1 VGTAAGRGTRPI
13 HHLPLSSL
21 SDISSIDLKQNS
33 PIPNP
38 QSKIQNPTISIVG
51 CGIIGATIAYELS
64 CLNRFE
70 IVVYDSH
77 QPAQASTGA
86 ALGVLMG
93 VISQKV
99 KGRAWD
105 TREYSIRRYDRLIP
119 KLESITGLQIP
130 HNSQGIFKLLSPEA
144 DLVKWQQLAT
154 TRQEQQWQLEIWESS
169 RILAQLPQ
177 LNPQLVGTAI
187 YSPQDLQVDPV
198 ALTNAL
204 IAAAKMNGVKFH
216 FDRSV
221 SSITASNPLSC
232 DVLMG
237 DGTVVATDRVI
248 VTAGLGSTDL
258 LAPFGSI
265 EINPVL
271 GQAIHFRLPRSLGN
285 PDFQPTIS
293 YEDLNIV
300 PLKNNEYWVGA
311 TVEFPVDGNA
321 IARSECLEQLK
332 QTSID
337 LCPELATGEI
347 LRTWQGLR
355 PRPHQRPAPVI
366 DRVGEN
372 GRVLVA
378 TGHYRNGILLAPA
391 TARSIVTMLDD
402 RGL

>member
-1 VGTAAGRGTRPI
+1 VGTA
-13 HHLPLSSL
+13 HHLPLSNHI
-21 SDISSIDLKQNS
+21 DIPFIHLEPNFPIQN
-33 PIPNP
+33 PK
-38 QSKIQNPTISIVG
+38 SKIQNSTISIVG

-70 IVVYDSH
+70 IAVYDSH

-99 KGRAWD
+99 KGRAWKM
-105 TREYSIRRYDRLIP
+105 REYSIRHYHQLIP
-119 KLESITGLQIP
+119 ELEQITGLQIP
-130 HNSQGIFKLLSPEA
+130 HNSQGIFKLLSPDA

-154 TRQEQQWQLEIWESS
+154 TRNEQEWQLEIWESS
-169 RILAQLPQ
+169 QILAQLPH

-204 IAAAKMNGVKFH
+204 VAAAKMNGVKFY

-221 SSITASNPLSC
+221 HSIAANNPHCC

-237 DGTVVATDRVI
+237 DGKVVTSDRVI

-271 GQAIHFRLPRSLGN
+271 GQAIHIRLPQPLGN
-285 PDFQPTIS
+285 QDFQPTIS

-300 PLKNNEYWVGA
+300 PLNHNEYWVGA
-311 TVEFPVDGNA
+311 TVEFPVDGNIVA
-321 IARSECLEQLK
+321 QAECLEQLK

-337 LCPELATGEI
+337 LCPDLATGEI
-347 LRTWQGLR
+347 IRTWQGLR

-391 TARSIVTMLDD
+391 TARSIAAMLDD
-402 RGL
+402 

>member
-1 VGTAAGRGTRPI
+1 M
-13 HHLPLSSL
+13 
-21 SDISSIDLKQNS
+21 
-33 PIPNP
+33 
-38 QSKIQNPTISIVG
+38 ISIVG

-70 IVVYDSH
+70 IAVYDSH

-99 KGRAWD
+99 KGRAWNM
-105 TREYSIRRYDRLIP
+105 REYSIRHYHQLIP
-119 KLESITGLQIP
+119 KLERLTGIQIP
-130 HNSQGIFKLLSPEA
+130 HNRRGIFKLLSPAA
-144 DLVKWQQLAT
+144 DLLKWQQLAA
-154 TRQEQQWQLEIWESS
+154 TRQTQEWQLEVWESS
-169 RILAQLPQ
+169 QILAQLPQ
-177 LNPQLVGTAI
+177 LNRQLVGTAI
-187 YSPQDLQVDPV
+187 YSPQDLQVDPI

-204 IAAAKMNGVKFH
+204 VAAAKMNGVKFH

-221 SSITASNPLSC
+221 RSITANNPLSC

-237 DGTVVATDRVI
+237 DGKVVTSDRVI

-271 GQAIHFRLPRSLGN
+271 GQAIHIRLLQSLGN
-285 PDFQPTIS
+285 IDFQPVIS

-300 PLKNNEYWVGA
+300 PLTDREYWVGA
-311 TVEFPVDGNA
+311 TVEFPIDGNA

-337 LCPELATGEI
+337 LCPDLAMGKI
-347 LRTWQGLR
+347 IRTWQGLR

-366 DRVGEN
+366 DRVGDN

-391 TARSIVTMLDD
+391 TAQLIGEMLND
-402 RGL
+402 